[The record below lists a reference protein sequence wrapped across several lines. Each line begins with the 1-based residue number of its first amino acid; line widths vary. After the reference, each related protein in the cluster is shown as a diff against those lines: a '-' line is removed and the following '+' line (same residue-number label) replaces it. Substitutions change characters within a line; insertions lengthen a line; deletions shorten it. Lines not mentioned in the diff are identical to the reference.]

1 MKQRIQDLILL
12 LRQEKKYQVIAAFA
26 LLAVL
31 YVTLSDGTQA
41 KRSKRNESANK
52 PIVMSDKEAFKDVV
66 TALSNDLDSVKA
78 NAAQTQKT
86 MVEIKTNIDD
96 DRARVAEIFNKMLA
110 SINQNQPGSGNGSA
124 GGGGMPNNP
133 DAMAVMANSTG
144 GGLESVDALASFGEA
159 AEPAIAP
166 PAPPAPKRM
175 AVIMPGDSVRAKLLA
190 GVNAP
195 TDGTPYPVVL
205 KLVSNVEGPDHSNL
219 PLGEARI
226 VAAAQGSLTD
236 SRVLL
241 RLTTMNIRLPNGQ
254 KKEVPVDGW
263 VVGEDGIRGMEGV
276 LIDPFGKAI
285 AGAAGAGFLSALGQG
300 FAARETSTSRSFF
313 GSDTVVSGDPA
324 KYAAGKGLSGG
335 ANAVVEMIKERGA
348 MMVPH
353 VAVYSG
359 REATL
364 VFSKT
369 VTIDDLIENLEEG
382 DSSFAASVD

>member
-1 MKQRIQDLILL
+1 MKQRIQDLVLL
-12 LRQEKKYQVIAAFA
+12 LRQEKKYQVIAALA

-31 YVTLSDGTQA
+31 YVTLSDGSQPRRIKKQDT
-41 KRSKRNESANK
+41 SNK
-52 PIVMSDKEAFKDVV
+52 AIVSGDKEAFKDVV
-66 TALSNDLDSVKA
+66 TALSSEVDAVKA
-78 NAAQTQKT
+78 STQETQKA
-86 MVEIKTNIDD
+86 VVDIRTNMEE
-96 DRARVAEIFNKMLA
+96 DRAKVAEIFNKMLA
-110 SINQNQPGSGNGSA
+110 TMNQQAPA
-124 GGGGMPNNP
+124 GVTQASMATSP
-133 DAMAVMANSTG
+133 DAMAVMPNSG
-144 GGLESVDALASFGEA
+144 AALESTDALASFGETM
-159 AEPAIAP
+159 EPAIAP
-166 PAPPAPKRM
+166 PAPPAPKRT
-175 AVIMPGDSVRAKLLA
+175 AVIMPGDSVKAKLLA

-205 KLVSNVEGPDHSNL
+205 KLIGNIEGPDHSNL
-219 PLGEARI
+219 PLGEARV

-254 KKEVPVDGW
+254 KKEVPIDGW
-263 VVGEDGIRGMEGV
+263 VVGEDGIRGMEGI

-300 FAARETSTSRSFF
+300 FAARETGTERSIW
-313 GSDTVVSGDPA
+313 GSETVVNGDPA
-324 KYAAGKGLSGG
+324 KYALGKGVAGG
-335 ANAVVEMIKERGA
+335 SNAIAELIKERGA

-369 VTIDDLIENLEEG
+369 VTIDDLIETLE
-382 DSSFAASVD
+382 DSDSDLTSSLD

>member
-12 LRQEKKYQVIAAFA
+12 LRQEKKYQVMAAFA

-31 YVTLSDGTQA
+31 YVTLSDGTGPRRT
-41 KRSKRNESANK
+41 KKVDTSGKTIVAN
-52 PIVMSDKEAFKDVV
+52 DKEAFRDVV
-66 TALSNDLDSVKA
+66 TALSNEVDSVKSSTEK
-78 NAAQTQKT
+78 TQKAI
-86 MVEIKTNIDD
+86 VEIKTNMED
-96 DRARVAEIFNKMLA
+96 DRAKVAEIFTKMLA
-110 SINQNQPGSGNGSA
+110 TMNSQNT
-124 GGGGMPNNP
+124 GGGATSVGAGANNP
-133 DAMAVMANSTG
+133 DAMAVMQPGVAIEQS
-144 GGLESVDALASFGEA
+144 DALASFGEVTD
-159 AEPAIAP
+159 PGFAP
-166 PAPPAPKRM
+166 PAPPAPKKT
-175 AVIMPGDSVRAKLLA
+175 AVIMPGDSVKAKLIA

-205 KLVSNVEGPDHSNL
+205 KLISNVEGPDHSNL

-254 KKEVPVDGW
+254 KKEIPVDGW
-263 VVGEDGIRGMEGV
+263 VVGEDGIRGMEGI

-300 FAARETSTSRSFF
+300 FAARETGTQRSFF
-313 GSDTVVSGDPA
+313 GTDTVIDGNPA
-324 KYAAGKGLSGG
+324 KYALGKGIAGG
-335 ANAVVEMIKERGA
+335 SDAIAKMIEERGRL
-348 MMVPH
+348 MVPH

-369 VTIDDLIENLEEG
+369 VTIDDLIETLDDG
-382 DSSFAASVD
+382 DSGFAASVD

>member
-1 MKQRIQDLILL
+1 M
-12 LRQEKKYQVIAAFA
+12 
-26 LLAVL
+26 
-31 YVTLSDGTQA
+31 
-41 KRSKRNESANK
+41 
-52 PIVMSDKEAFKDVV
+52 
-66 TALSNDLDSVKA
+66 
-78 NAAQTQKT
+78 NAAETQRAI
-86 MVEIKTNIDD
+86 VDIKTNIED

-110 SINQNQPGSGNGSA
+110 SINQNQAGNAIAGGGSGGTS
-124 GGGGMPNNP
+124 GGGMPMNP
-133 DAMAVMANSTG
+133 DALAVMPNSAG
-144 GGLESVDALASFGEA
+144 SVESVDALASFGEVT
-159 AEPAIAP
+159 EPAIAP

-205 KLVSNVEGPDHSNL
+205 KLIGNVEGPDHSTL
-219 PLGEARI
+219 PLGEARV

-241 RLTTMNIRLPNGQ
+241 RLTTMNVRLPNGQ
-254 KKEVPVDGW
+254 KKELPIDGW

-300 FAARETSTSRSFF
+300 FAARETSSERSFW
-313 GSDTVVSGDPA
+313 GGTDVTVSGDPA
-324 KYAAGKGLSGG
+324 KYALGKGVAGG
-335 ANAVVEMIKERGA
+335 ANAIAELIKERGA
-348 MMVPH
+348 LMVPH

-369 VTIDDLIENLEEG
+369 VTIDDLIETME
-382 DSSFAASVD
+382 DSDSNFAASVD